1 MLVEEYCGKVR
12 RALTGGRL
20 KLEVEEELPGFL
32 NDALD
37 ELRPHLRTPVT
48 VTLPF
53 SQCINVESNRVASI
67 LNVKRSRAP
76 LGLSTF
82 SENDVFSLAASVMQ
96 GTTGMDYSAMAI
108 PLLTARIRNTHAP
121 LRYRFDKASN
131 KLYIAAMSMTTMT
144 SVTITYVPEY
154 RSVEEIIDPVWQQH
168 LYLLFEAKVKLATG
182 LIRRK
187 APVEQIATDGEAL
200 VSEATEAL
208 NAERSWL
215 QENSGPPLIV
225 KGG

>member
-32 NDALD
+32 NDAFD

-121 LRYRFDKASN
+121 L
-131 KLYIAAMSMTTMT
+131 
-144 SVTITYVPEY
+144 
-154 RSVEEIIDPVWQQH
+154 
-168 LYLLFEAKVKLATG
+168 
-182 LIRRK
+182 
-187 APVEQIATDGEAL
+187 
-200 VSEATEAL
+200 
-208 NAERSWL
+208 
-215 QENSGPPLIV
+215 
-225 KGG
+225 